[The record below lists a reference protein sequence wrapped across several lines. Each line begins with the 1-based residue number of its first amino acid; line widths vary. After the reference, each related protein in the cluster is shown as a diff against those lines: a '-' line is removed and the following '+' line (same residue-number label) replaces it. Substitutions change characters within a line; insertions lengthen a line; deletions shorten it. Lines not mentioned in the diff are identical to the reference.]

1 MIKVNPFPA
10 LATPLPLISF
20 SNLYNTDEVALVT
33 NLGKTSLAK
42 RATQSNNIFLP
53 KLPNF

>member
-33 NLGKTSLAK
+33 NLGKTSLSK
-42 RATQSNNIFLP
+42 RATKSNNIFLP

>member
-33 NLGKTSLAK
+33 NLCKTSLAK
-42 RATQSNNIFLP
+42 RATKSNIIFLP

>member
-10 LATPLPLISF
+10 LATPFQLSSF

-33 NLGKTSLAK
+33 NLCKTSLAK
-42 RATQSNNIFLP
+42 RATKSNIIFLP